1 MPKRILLILTIC
13 YTLVLAVFS
22 LAAITSL
29 PELGTNYDDKI
40 FHIFAYVILVLL
52 WYFTLH
58 RLKIANPIFI
68 AALVSVVYGIIIEV
82 LQGQFTVVRSLDI
95 LDILANCI
103 GITMATF
110 FIIIR
115 NRRIVKKL

>member
-29 PELGTNYDDKI
+29 PELWTNYDDKI
-40 FHIFAYVILVLL
+40 YHIFAYVILVLL

-68 AALVSVVYGIIIEV
+68 AALFSVIYGIIIEV

-103 GITMATF
+103 GVTMATF

>member
-1 MPKRILLILTIC
+1 MPKNIVLILAIGYTI
-13 YTLVLAVFS
+13 VLAIVS
-22 LAAITSL
+22 LMAITSPL
-29 PELGTNYDDKI
+29 NIGTNYDDKI
-40 FHIFAYVILVLL
+40 FHIFAYAILVLL

-68 AALVSVVYGIIIEV
+68 AALFSVIYGIILEV

-103 GITMATF
+103 GIRRAKF
-110 FIIIR
+110 FII
-115 NRRIVKKL
+115 